1 MKEVEYYKNLHVQLS
16 DINRRAAEDPAGF
29 VAACEEGYR
38 AQLEAVAAF
47 AGDEGR
53 YDVLLLAGPTSSG
66 KTTTAHK
73 LSEVFRH
80 RGKMAPVVSLDD
92 FFLGIAQYPRKP
104 DGTPDMESVYA
115 LDIPLINR
123 CLLELSQNGTALFP
137 QFDFEQSNRKS
148 EWQRITLEKQDILI
162 VEGLHALNPVLVEA
176 LDQGKILKGYVS
188 TRTKFLD
195 GEAEILTP
203 KNMRLIRRM
212 VRDYN
217 FRGHPPLGTISMWD
231 GILEG
236 EEEYIYPFRDNVD
249 FKIDSSLDYEAC
261 VFHQYVLPI
270 LGPVL
275 EDPLFGEKAREIKA
289 ILDAF
294 LDIDH
299 ALIPA
304 DSLLREFIGN

>member
-1 MKEVEYYKNLHVQLS
+1 MKEVEFYKNLHVQLS
-16 DINRRAAEDPAGF
+16 EINQKAKTDPAGF
-29 VAACEEGYR
+29 VADCEQGYR
-38 AQLEAVAAF
+38 SQLEAIAERV
-47 AGDEGR
+47 GDEGK
-53 YDVLLLAGPTSSG
+53 YDVLLLAGPSSSG

-73 LSEVFRH
+73 LGEAFRR

-92 FFLGIAQYPRKP
+92 FFLGMAQYPKRP
-104 DGTPDMESVYA
+104 DGRPDMETVHA

-123 CLLELSQNGTALFP
+123 CLLELSRNGTALFP
-137 QFDFEQSNRKS
+137 QFDFETSSRKD
-148 EWQRITLEKQDILI
+148 EWQRITLQKQDILI
-162 VEGLHALNPVLVEA
+162 VEGLHALNPLLVEA
-176 LDQGKILKGYVS
+176 IDQERVLKVYVS

-203 KNMRLIRRM
+203 KNTRLIRRM

-236 EEEYIYPFRDNVD
+236 EEEYIYPFRDKVD

-261 VFHQYVLPI
+261 VFHQYILPI

-275 EDPLFGEKAREIKA
+275 EDPVFGEKARQIIEIF
-289 ILDAF
+289 DAF
-294 LDIDH
+294 YDIDH
-299 ALIPA
+299 TLIPA
-304 DSLLREFIGN
+304 DSLLREFIGS